1 MTTFDERELAFEKKF
16 AHDAEMIFRAE
27 VLRDKL
33 VGLWAAELLG
43 KTGAAADAYA
53 ATVVAADL
61 EQPGSDDV
69 VAKLAAD
76 LVGKASPDQ
85 IRAKLGEMLP
95 QAKAQILA
103 RG

>member
-1 MTTFDERELAFEKKF
+1 MTTFDDREMAFENKF

-33 VGLWAAELLG
+33 VGLWAAGLLG
-43 KTGAAADAYA
+43 KTGAAAEDYA
-53 ATVVAADL
+53 VSVVAADL

-76 LVGKASPDQ
+76 LAGKATPEQ

-95 QAKAQILA
+95 QAQAQLLA
-103 RG
+103 KG